1 MSIDVHGILGMNAAP
16 RYPSEGRVNQNEWAQ
31 AQRAA
36 AQKEFTSQSR
46 SLDIGAIVEELQMM
60 SALNRRLKFT
70 VNPDLEQVIVKVIDR
85 RTDTVIKE
93 LPPEG
98 IQRLYAKIQE
108 AIGLLIDEEI

>member
-1 MSIDVHGILGMNAAP
+1 MSIDVHGILGMSAAP
-16 RYPSEGRVNQNEWAQ
+16 QAPLDGRV
-31 AQRAA
+31 AQRDAA
-36 AQKEFTSQSR
+36 AGKQAAKQQKISSTARPPE
-46 SLDIGAIVEELQMM
+46 IGAIVKELQMM

-70 VNPDLEQVIVKVIDR
+70 VNPDLDRVIVKVVDR
-85 RTDTVIKE
+85 QTDKVIKE